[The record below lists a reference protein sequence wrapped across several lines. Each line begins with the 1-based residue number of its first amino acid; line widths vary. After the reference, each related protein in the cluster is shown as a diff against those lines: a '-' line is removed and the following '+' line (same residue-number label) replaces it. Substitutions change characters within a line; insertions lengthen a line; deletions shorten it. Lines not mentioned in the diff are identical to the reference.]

1 MNKDYITDDIIKEI
15 GRDLASDTPLSR
27 YQKECIMYALNKVR
41 DVRQVPYY
49 EVVYHDEYD
58 RTEHRIMEPVSVRLR
73 GEGEHIKIR
82 EDHFELNFNRML
94 P

>member
-1 MNKDYITDDIIKEI
+1 MNKDYITDDIIKDI
-15 GRDLASDTPLSR
+15 ARSLATDTPLTD
-27 YQKECIMYALNKVR
+27 YQKECIVYALYKVR

-58 RTEHRIMEPVSVRLR
+58 RTEHRIMEPVSVTLR
-73 GEGEHIKIR
+73 DGGRVKIR

>member
-1 MNKDYITDDIIKEI
+1 MNKDYITDDIIKDI
-15 GRDLASDTPLSR
+15 RHKLVDDTPLTD
-27 YQKECIMYALNKVR
+27 YQKECIIYALNKVR

-58 RTEHRIMEPVSVRLR
+58 RTERRIMEPTSVRLKDD
-73 GEGEHIKIR
+73 GNIKIR
-82 EDHFELNFNRML
+82 QDHFELFFNRLL

>member
-1 MNKDYITDDIIKEI
+1 MNKDYITDDIINDI
-15 GRDLASDTPLSR
+15 RRNLASDIPLSD

-58 RTEHRIMEPVSVRLR
+58 RTEHRIMEPMSVRLR
-73 GEGEHIKIR
+73 DDGHVKIR
-82 EDHFELNFNRML
+82 EDHFELYFNRML